1 MGVQR
6 VGVGDESFR
15 ERDSVATEIGL
26 VFLLQWAVMVESP
39 ERGKLDLQGGS
50 ARPVHL
56 GWK

>member
-39 ERGKLDLQGGS
+39 EREKLDLKGGS